1 MKADLPQ
8 MVFFTKKNGI
18 RSWYGKLEKKLLT
31 EKIQNMS
38 SYVVVQNSNN
48 NFNFLLVG

>member
-18 RSWYGKLEKKLLT
+18 RSWYGKLEKKIT
-31 EKIQNMS
+31 NRENTKFVVIRGS
-38 SYVVVQNSNN
+38 SEQ
-48 NFNFLLVG
+48 